1 MRRMRAGQAGRMSGA
16 CLPARATTMRASMKP
31 RVVTRD
37 SRCSSVGMKYV
48 YPVIAPPGHADTCT
62 PLRTREPGTGSPS
75 LDALDATHTQQHSE
89 QNEAAVCDQ
98 RSSIGAHAYMKK
110 QDGTGTCALRC

>member
-1 MRRMRAGQAGRMSGA
+1 MEGGNGALDESGLGQRKSAA

-62 PLRTREPGTGSPS
+62 PLGIRKIGTESWAKV
-75 LDALDATHTQQHSE
+75 ALDATHT
-89 QNEAAVCDQ
+89 A
-98 RSSIGAHAYMKK
+98 R
-110 QDGTGTCALRC
+110 R